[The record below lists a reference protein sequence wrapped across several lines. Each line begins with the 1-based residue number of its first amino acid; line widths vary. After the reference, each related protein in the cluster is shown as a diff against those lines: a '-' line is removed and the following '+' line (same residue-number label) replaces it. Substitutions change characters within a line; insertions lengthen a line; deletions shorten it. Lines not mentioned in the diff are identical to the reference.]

1 MEFKEVMDFLQ
12 LKEKADKRAEEIFNL
27 LISLKEFNVSYYMN
41 LSGISY
47 DDGSIWFECSGRCMN
62 EYDEEHFGC
71 SIEYLYMSDEDITL
85 QIKDKQEKE
94 HKKKEKQEKETA
106 RRIAEIKEKHERAE
120 YERLKAKYDKNR
132 AMVDAIIEFE
142 KNKKD

>member
-27 LISLKEFNVSYYMN
+27 LCELKEFNVSWFMN
-41 LSGISY
+41 LSGITY

-71 SIEYLYMSDEDITL
+71 DIEYLYMSDEDITL
-85 QIKDKQEKE
+85 QIKDKQEK
-94 HKKKEKQEKETA
+94 KRKQKEEDDKRKARLIEET
-106 RRIAEIKEKHERAE
+106 KEKHDRAE
-120 YERLKAKYDKNR
+120 YERLKKKY
-132 AMVDAIIEFE
+132 E
-142 KNKKD
+142 KK

>member
-27 LISLKEFNVSYYMN
+27 LTSLKEFNVSWFMN
-41 LSGISY
+41 LSGITY

-71 SIEYLYMSDEDITL
+71 DIEYLYMSDEDITL
-85 QIKDKQEKE
+85 QIK
-94 HKKKEKQEKETA
+94 EKQEKKRQEKEEDDKRKARLIEET
-106 RRIAEIKEKHERAE
+106 KEKHDRAE
-120 YERLKAKYDKNR
+120 YERLKAKY
-132 AMVDAIIEFE
+132 E
-142 KNKKD
+142 K